1 MAVAAVD
8 DRELIKA
15 MSWFDGFVVALANPS
30 FLLTALGGSVLSLG
44 GWGAAIVWTFSVFI
58 GALHNNIYAEVATM
72 FPKLSGG
79 VAVYAHEAW
88 KRYTSFVGPIAAV
101 GYWLGWSVV
110 LSLNGAIVGFLL
122 QSQFFSDSTFATG
135 TADWWVFTLSSGP
148 AILIGA
154 VLIVII
160 WVANVFGVRPAV
172 WTGYVTGILLLFPLF
187 VLIFLPYITGRLEL
201 EQPAQPDRLGQHAD
215 GPDDRFRRLTGLQQR
230 LAARD
235 HVALPDVLVVLRLR
249 VLRVVR
255 ARVPR
260 PRARHRQGAARG
272 RGVRRV
278 RLRAS
283 CRSAPSAPSATRT
296 SRSPTRSRST
306 ARRSRSSSA
315 MPPPTY
321 SW

>member
-1 MAVAAVD
+1 MAVASVD

-44 GWGAAIVWTFSVFI
+44 GWGATIVWTFSVLI

-122 QSQFFSDSTFATG
+122 QARFFPDSTFGNTNE
-135 TADWWVFTLSSGP
+135 DWGIVNFYSSP

-154 VLIVII
+154 VAILVI
-160 WVANVFGVRPAV
+160 WAANVWGVRPAV
-172 WTGYVTGILLLFPLF
+172 WTGYVTGGLLLFPLF
-187 VLIFLPYITGRLEL
+187 VLIVVPYITGDWSSSNLHNL
-201 EQPAQPDRLGQHAD
+201 IDCGQ
-215 GPDDRFRRLTGLQQR
+215 LQH
-230 LAARD
+230 LRD
-235 HVALPDVLVVLRLR
+235 H
-249 VLRVVR
+249 R
-255 ARVPR
+255 AR
-260 PRARHRQGAARG
+260 
-272 RGVRRV
+272 
-278 RLRAS
+278 
-283 CRSAPSAPSATRT
+283 ATR
-296 SRSPTRSRST
+296 SST
-306 ARRSRSSSA
+306 TTAGGSSS
-315 MPPPTY
+315 PGST
-321 SW
+321 

>member
-15 MSWFDGFVVALANPS
+15 MSWSDGFVVALANPS

-44 GWGAAIVWTFSVFI
+44 GWGAAIVWTFSVRI

-148 AILIGA
+148 AILSRRGA
-154 VLIVII
+154 DRDHL
-160 WVANVFGVRPAV
+160 ARQRVRDPAGGLDRVRDGRAAALPALRADLPAV
-172 WTGYVTGILLLFPLF
+172 HH
-187 VLIFLPYITGRLEL
+187 GRLEL
-201 EQPAQPDRLGQHAD
+201 QQPAQLHRLGQHAD
-215 GPDDRFRRLTGLQQR
+215 SADHGLGRLARLQQR
-230 LAARD
+230 LAAR
-235 HVALPDVLVVLRLR
+235 HHLAVPDVLVVLRL
-249 VLRVVR
+249 
-255 ARVPR
+255 
-260 PRARHRQGAARG
+260 
-272 RGVRRV
+272 
-278 RLRAS
+278 
-283 CRSAPSAPSATRT
+283 
-296 SRSPTRSRST
+296 
-306 ARRSRSSSA
+306 
-315 MPPPTY
+315 
-321 SW
+321 